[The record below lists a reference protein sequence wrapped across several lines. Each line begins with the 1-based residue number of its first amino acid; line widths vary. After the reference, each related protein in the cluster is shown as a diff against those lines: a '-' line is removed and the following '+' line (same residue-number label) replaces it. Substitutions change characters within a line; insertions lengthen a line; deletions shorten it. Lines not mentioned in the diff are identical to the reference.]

1 MSTPESS
8 ALHPLDEP
16 PLVIPTLREIP
27 IDQPADVIP
36 TPANASILYWLE
48 SIGRID
54 TSPVSDYR
62 SLLDEDGEGLDELT
76 GDEGDLFDDEELE
89 EELLDEEEEEF

>member
-8 ALHPLDEP
+8 ALNPLDEP

-36 TPANASILYWLE
+36 TPANASILNWLE

-54 TSPVSDYR
+54 ASPVGDYR

-76 GDEGDLFDDEELE
+76 GDEDELYDDEDLE
-89 EELLDEEEEEF
+89 EDLLGEEEEEF